1 MFRAANAEI
10 AAKQQRLRALAL
22 RLPSDLLGLMS
33 QTLASPQHICLLAG
47 ARSQDGYR
55 PD

>member
-22 RLPSDLLGLMS
+22 RLPSD
-33 QTLASPQHICLLAG
+33 
-47 ARSQDGYR
+47 RSA
-55 PD
+55 